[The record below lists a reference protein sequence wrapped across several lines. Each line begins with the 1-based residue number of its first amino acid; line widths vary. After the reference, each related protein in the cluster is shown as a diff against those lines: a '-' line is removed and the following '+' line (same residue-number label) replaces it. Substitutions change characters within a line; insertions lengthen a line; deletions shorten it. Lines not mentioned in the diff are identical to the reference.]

1 MTPSD
6 FSSYIKNADFINL
19 FNECGWDAPRSSR
32 PLAITL
38 GDTNYNFIPVA
49 QKCDFTIYTLTTPSI
64 PDSSIRR
71 TLDSR
76 LSKLSLNNFIIYI
89 SASEPLHHLWSVPVR
104 RVDRRHLVNVNYE
117 DLPHAQFLLEKINDI
132 SFSISSS
139 SPLTIIDVINRVNSA
154 FLVNTEKIT
163 KDFYRDFQKHHTS
176 FVKAIQNVSE
186 PADREWFA
194 SVILN
199 RLMFCY
205 FLQKK
210 GFLDQDFNYLSNH
223 LASYQSKAQQKG
235 DSFYKSFYRG
245 FLVHLFGEGLNS
257 PSSKRPKDFSPDF
270 YGTIPYLNGGM
281 FARHEIEDRN
291 PNLDIPDS
299 VFESLFKFF
308 DTWHWHLDTS
318 ITSTGRDINPDVLGY
333 IFEQYINDRAQ
344 MGAYYT
350 KEDITEYI
358 GRNCI
363 LPHLLETTR
372 AQCPDPFKPKS
383 GLIWQTLA
391 KNPSAYIFPAAK
403 QGLDSFNSLPPEIA
417 QGLDPTKP
425 NLKKRRADWNK
436 PTPQPF
442 ALPTE
447 IWRET
452 ISRLQRTQSLRDKI
466 AAGQISS
473 IQDFIT
479 YNLDIRSFT
488 KDLLSN
494 TTDHKF
500 LLAFY
505 HALQNITIL
514 DPTCGS
520 GAFLFGALNILEP
533 LYETCLDR
541 MQELA
546 AIDKQKNPKSKLFQK
561 ELEDFALRGKSNTK
575 YFIYK
580 SIILR
585 NLYGV
590 DIMHEA
596 TEIARLRLFLKM
608 VAAVDVDPS
617 SPNLGL
623 DPLPDIDF
631 NLRCGNT
638 LVGYSSE
645 DAIYT
650 GLTNGDMFARAQLK
664 DKIENGLPI
673 IAETYKAFHELQLRE
688 TDPAKLKETKAE
700 LQRRLQDMRDT
711 LNDQL
716 YQSAAGKPD
725 KSGKK
730 KADWLKKVQ
739 PFHWYTEFYP
749 IMHDHKGFD
758 VIIGNP
764 PYVVYT
770 EAGCGYKIDSS
781 YKTKECINL
790 YAFCVERSQVLL
802 NRNGCFGMI
811 VPNSAVSAD
820 KMAPLRKVVTEKKS
834 CWFSNYSWRPAKLFE
849 GADMLL
855 TIILNCPS
863 SEQITF
869 TTRYQKWY
877 EEFRPCLF
885 STLRYNDITNAIRNA
900 VVPKVA
906 DEYMLNILNKITPE
920 SSSHDLRRAFL
931 PSKTKHV
938 IYYFRAVQYWFKVL
952 DFIPLFEEDGV
963 PKVTTEM
970 KPLWVDTEV
979 KKLAICALLSSTT
992 FFVNYILWSSC
1003 QVVNSR
1009 DLEISFAIDNIDSQL
1024 LNVLAELG
1032 KQLLTDYQKHS
1043 QIKIRN
1049 YSKKGRE
1056 FVMKKQHFFI
1066 KHSKPIID
1074 EIDELLAKHYG
1085 FTPEE
1090 IDFIIN
1096 YDIKYR
1102 MGDEL
1107 E

>member
-1 MTPSD
+1 MTLKD
-6 FSSYIKNADFINL
+6 FSSYINNADFISL
-19 FNECGWDAPRSSR
+19 FNECGWDAPKSSR
-32 PLAITL
+32 PTSISLSDI
-38 GDTNYNFIPVA
+38 NYTFSPVA
-49 QKCDFTIYTLTTPSI
+49 QKRDFTIFTLSTPTI
-64 PDSSIRR
+64 PDSSTRR
-71 TLDSR
+71 ALDSR
-76 LSKLSLNNFIIYI
+76 LSKLSPYNFIIYI
-89 SASEPLHHLWSVPVR
+89 STAEPLHHLWSVPVL
-104 RVDRRHLVNVNYE
+104 RVDRRHLVNVDYN
-117 DLPHAQFLLEKINDI
+117 DIQHAQFLLEKLNDI
-132 SFSISSS
+132 NFFSSDPES
-139 SPLTIIDVINRVNSA
+139 LTIIDVANRVNSA

-176 FVKAIQNVSE
+176 FVKNIKNVSE

-223 LASYQSKAQQKG
+223 LATYQANAPQKNT
-235 DSFYKSFYRG
+235 SFYKSFYRG
-245 FLVHLFGEGLNS
+245 FLVHLFGDALNS
-257 PSSKRPKDFSPDF
+257 PSSKRPKDFNQDF

-291 PNLDIPDS
+291 PNLDIPDD
-299 VFESLFKFF
+299 VFKSIFNFF
-308 DTWHWHLDTS
+308 DTWEWHLDTS
-318 ITSTGRDINPDVLGY
+318 ITSSGRDINPDVLGY

-363 LPHLLETTR
+363 LPHLLESTY
-372 AQCPDPFKPKS
+372 ANYKAPFKPKS
-383 GLIWQTLA
+383 GTVWQTLA
-391 KNPSAYIFPAAK
+391 QKPTAYIFPAAK
-403 QGLDSFNSLPPEIA
+403 HGLDNFNSLPPDIA
-417 QGLDPTKP
+417 QGLNPSTP
-425 NLKKRRADWNK
+425 NLKKRRANWNK
-436 PTPQPF
+436 PTPEPF

-452 ISRLQRTQSLRDKI
+452 IARLQRAQALRDKI

-488 KDLLSN
+488 KDLLAN
-494 TTDHKF
+494 TTDPEF
-500 LLAFY
+500 LRTFY

-546 AIDKQKNPKSKLFQK
+546 DNAKQKDPKSKLFQT
-561 ELEDFALRGKSNTK
+561 ELDEFSTRGKSNTK

-596 TEIARLRLFLKM
+596 IEIARLRLFLKM

-638 LVGYSSE
+638 LVGYTSE
-645 DAIYT
+645 NAIT
-650 GLTNGDMFARAQLK
+650 NGLINGDMFARAQLV

-673 IAETYKAFHELQLRE
+673 IAETYKAFQTFQLRE
-688 TDPAKLKETKAE
+688 TDHAKLKETKAN
-700 LQRRLQDMRDT
+700 LQRRLQEMRDI

-716 YQSAAGKPD
+716 YPSAED
-725 KSGKK
+725 KSDKSAKK
-730 KADWLKKVQ
+730 KAEWIQKVQ
-739 PFHWYTEFYP
+739 PFHWYTEFYS

-764 PYVVYT
+764 PYLEKNQIDY
-770 EAGCGYKIDSS
+770 EAKDYKSLDSGAVHAW
-781 YKTKECINL
+781 CM
-790 YAFCVERSQVLL
+790 ERSLQL
-802 NRNGCFGMI
+802 CKEHSAIGMI
-811 VPNSAVSAD
+811 VPLALPTTQRMKVIQ
-820 KMAPLRKVVTEKKS
+820 KMLEKDGE
-834 CWFSNYSWRPAKLFE
+834 CWYANFSWRPAKLFDTVNRALTVFIAQKGFPHKTFSTNYCKWTSDNRDGLFE
-849 GADMLL
+849 RVNYVEVPTERPSWWVPKYGHSIEPNILAKVLASKNKPLAFLLSNSGSRVYYRVGGGLYWKVFTNFAPRFVLNGKDGHSSRETWLTVEKASHAKILVATLSSNLFWWWYTLTSNVRDLNPSDIHGFLIPTSLITDKEMLKLADK
-855 TIILNCPS
+855 
-863 SEQITF
+863 
-869 TTRYQKWY
+869 YQKDI
-877 EEFRPCLF
+877 CKN
-885 STLRYNDITNAIRNA
+885 ST
-900 VVPKVA
+900 
-906 DEYMLNILNKITPE
+906 MLVRLQKKTGKTETQSFNI
-920 SSSHDLRRAFL
+920 SA
-931 PSKTKHV
+931 
-938 IYYFRAVQYWFKVL
+938 
-952 DFIPLFEEDGV
+952 
-963 PKVTTEM
+963 
-970 KPLWVDTEV
+970 
-979 KKLAICALLSSTT
+979 
-992 FFVNYILWSSC
+992 
-1003 QVVNSR
+1003 
-1009 DLEISFAIDNIDSQL
+1009 
-1024 LNVLAELG
+1024 
-1032 KQLLTDYQKHS
+1032 
-1043 QIKIRN
+1043 
-1049 YSKKGRE
+1049 
-1056 FVMKKQHFFI
+1056 
-1066 KHSKPIID
+1066 SKPIID

-1090 IDFIIN
+1090 LDFIIN

>member
-49 QKCDFTIYTLTTPSI
+49 QKCDFTIYTLTTLSI

-176 FVKAIQNVSE
+176 FVKAIQNVTE

-372 AQCPDPFKPKS
+372 TQCPDPFKPKS

-391 KNPSAYIFPAAK
+391 QNPSAYIFPAAK

-546 AIDKQKNPKSKLFQK
+546 AIDKQNNPKSKLFQK

-638 LVGYSSE
+638 LVGYTSE

-673 IAETYKAFHELQLRE
+673 IAETYKAFQDLQLRE

-764 PYVVYT
+764 PYVEYSPKNVS
-770 EAGCGYKIDSS
+770 YKIDA
-781 YKTKECINL
+781 YQTLRCANL
-790 YAFCVERSQVLL
+790 YAFVHERSFALIKPSSYIGLIEQMSVVGTEAMSALRNFLIEKSETLYYGAFPERPKSLFDGVCIAVAIIISRVSDTNKKHLFSYGIRRTSEKFREFLFQTISCVESGRDLFIEGHNLFPKYSSEVETSIVRKMLRESAIEKYVTKLQSKNFLAYRTAGGRYWKIVLNREFASVSTSNKVKYISKDVNSHILVALL
-802 NRNGCFGMI
+802 NSNLMWWYYANYFDLYNFKDYMI
-811 VPNSAVSAD
+811 FSFPFALKD
-820 KMAPLRKVVTEKKS
+820 DIKELLHKS
-834 CWFSNYSWRPAKLFE
+834 
-849 GADMLL
+849 
-855 TIILNCPS
+855 
-863 SEQITF
+863 
-869 TTRYQKWY
+869 
-877 EEFRPCLF
+877 
-885 STLRYNDITNAIRNA
+885 
-900 VVPKVA
+900 
-906 DEYMLNILNKITPE
+906 
-920 SSSHDLRRAFL
+920 
-931 PSKTKHV
+931 
-938 IYYFRAVQYWFKVL
+938 
-952 DFIPLFEEDGV
+952 
-963 PKVTTEM
+963 
-970 KPLWVDTEV
+970 
-979 KKLAICALLSSTT
+979 
-992 FFVNYILWSSC
+992 
-1003 QVVNSR
+1003 
-1009 DLEISFAIDNIDSQL
+1009 
-1024 LNVLAELG
+1024 G
-1032 KQLLTDYQKHS
+1032 KQLMLSYEKNKETATQ
-1043 QIKIRN
+1043 
-1049 YSKKGRE
+1049 
-1056 FVMKKQHFFI
+1056 FI
-1066 KHSKPIID
+1066 KSRNQTTVFETFNPKLSKPIID

-1090 IDFIIN
+1090 LDFIIN